1 MVRAHLLDAVQF
13 AFRDEQ
19 SRPDKLRGLV
29 DFGPYTDLQRTP
41 TFGFVFPVEYRDY
54 ANRLFLAL
62 KNGVG
67 AFKGVE
73 TTFRFPL
80 TKDQVFQI
88 SEFTIQNRNHHEAA
102 TLYQDAILNWQ
113 AKQSQS
119 LPDMFFVLH
128 PRTSASEADTPYY
141 GCKARLLTQ
150 GILSQNVT
158 ADLLSDEAKFQ
169 WSAANIA
176 LGAFVKLGGT
186 PWIVF
191 GKELDQELIVGIGRS
206 FLFDPQSRATT
217 GYVGFTA
224 CFSARGQFQFLALAD
239 VADNRKEYLR
249 LLGTVVSTSLS
260 KAESLGR
267 TISSLTLHVPKQMS
281 RQEMD
286 VVAEAVD
293 GHVKQNIVQVVV
305 VKVSEEDT
313 FFAVDD
319 RFNDGV
325 PQRGTVLQVSE
336 RDYLLYTE
344 GREEKESWSPFRTPV
359 ALRVTPQNGV
369 RYSGIRTI
377 LRQVNDLSQVNWRG
391 FNARSKPISIYYGSL
406 IAQLLGHV
414 PSANMKSLSKSARK
428 LLEERMW
435 FI

>member
-1 MVRAHLLDAVQF
+1 M
-13 AFRDEQ
+13 
-19 SRPDKLRGLV
+19 
-29 DFGPYTDLQRTP
+29 
-41 TFGFVFPVEYRDY
+41 
-54 ANRLFLAL
+54 
-62 KNGVG
+62 
-67 AFKGVE
+67 
-73 TTFRFPL
+73 
-80 TKDQVFQI
+80 
-88 SEFTIQNRNHHEAA
+88 
-102 TLYQDAILNWQ
+102 
-113 AKQSQS
+113 
-119 LPDMFFVLH
+119 
-128 PRTSASEADTPYY
+128 
-141 GCKARLLTQ
+141 
-150 GILSQNVT
+150 
-158 ADLLSDEAKFQ
+158 
-169 WSAANIA
+169 
-176 LGAFVKLGGT
+176 
-186 PWIVF
+186 
-191 GKELDQELIVGIGRS
+191 
-206 FLFDPQSRATT
+206 
-217 GYVGFTA
+217 
-224 CFSARGQFQFLALAD
+224 
-239 VADNRKEYLR
+239 
-249 LLGTVVSTSLS
+249 GTVVSTSLN

-267 TISSLTLHVPKQMS
+267 TISSLTLHVPKEMS